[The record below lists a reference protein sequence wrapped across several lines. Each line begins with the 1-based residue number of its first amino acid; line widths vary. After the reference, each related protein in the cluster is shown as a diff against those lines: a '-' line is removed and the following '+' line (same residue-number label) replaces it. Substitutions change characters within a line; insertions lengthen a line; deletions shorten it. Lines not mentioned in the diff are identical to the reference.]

1 MIHAGTDLSQEL
13 SDGQQ
18 IVQIVFFN
26 KKRYVEFS
34 VNVEDLKQRKRV
46 GAIKPNKG
54 GVTFSEV
61 GGLGLGRRWGV

>member
-1 MIHAGTDLSQEL
+1 MIHAGTDLSQDL

-18 IVQIVFFN
+18 IVQIVLFFFT

-46 GAIKPNKG
+46 GAIKPKL
-54 GVTFSEV
+54 VSV
-61 GGLGLGRRWGV
+61 L